1 MERYCDSGCT
11 DPTQATTR
19 LVTVLV
25 SRIQKSCTGDNS
37 LVKWKGTF
45 RSDRSKWTMHLQIPV
60 GANQSGPFHW
70 MYQQKFPEFWVD
82 WEVPNELLEMRFEFP
97 FT

>member
-1 MERYCDSGCT
+1 MEGYCDSGCT
-11 DPTQATTR
+11 DPTQATAR
-19 LVTVLV
+19 LVILV
-25 SRIQKSCTGDNS
+25 SRIQKSGTGDNS
-37 LVKWKGTF
+37 LVKWKGAF

-60 GANQSGPFHW
+60 GANQSGPIHW
-70 MYQQKFPEFWVD
+70 RYQPKLQEFWVD

>member
-1 MERYCDSGCT
+1 MERYCDSGST

-70 MYQQKFPEFWVD
+70 MYQPKFPEFWVD